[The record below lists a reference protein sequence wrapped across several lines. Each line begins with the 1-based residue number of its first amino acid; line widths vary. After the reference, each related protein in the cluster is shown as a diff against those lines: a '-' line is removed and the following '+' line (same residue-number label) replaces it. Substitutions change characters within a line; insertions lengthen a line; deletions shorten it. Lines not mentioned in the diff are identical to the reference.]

1 MDVVRKRLADDM
13 RDIGGS
19 CFRGW
24 ADYAALKRPSANLS
38 SEDTTVLVAKQC
50 LNQHWEHRY
59 GRRDDTTHQRSQLSC
74 IARRWFEKV

>member
-24 ADYAALKRPSANLS
+24 ADYAALKRPSVDLAG
-38 SEDTTVLVAKQC
+38 EDTTVVVASQC
-50 LNQHWEHRY
+50 LNQHGVLQIWLEERH
-59 GRRDDTTHQRSQLSC
+59 THQSSQLSR
-74 IARRWFEKV
+74 IARRWLEKM